1 MNNRKAATKTVR
13 PDRSKPRNKSAAK
26 PKSRGANTAR
36 VNVFGLFLAWCSNHY
51 RSCVL
56 TLQRLLSQ
64 FTSSI
69 LTWLVIGIAM
79 ALPVGLYLFLTN
91 LESVAGGW
99 DGNAKLSVYLK
110 TGVNES
116 QALALQRDIFKHH
129 MVDEVNYL
137 SSEDA
142 LAEFEQISGFGDILQ
157 SLPNNPLPALL
168 EVSLSTGRAEIE
180 AINVLV
186 DNIANQ
192 TAVDGV
198 QLDLHWVQRLQAIL
212 ALAKQLVLVLAA
224 LLSLAVLLV
233 TGNTIRL
240 AIESRKDEIVIIK
253 LVGGTDAFVRRP
265 LLYTG
270 FWYGVGGALVATLIV
285 QLSMSLLSSP
295 ADKLFGL
302 YDFHFQLQFLAFGQA
317 LLLCVGGG
325 LLGLLGAWVSV
336 AQHLHKIQPK

>member
-1 MNNRKAATKTVR
+1 
-13 PDRSKPRNKSAAK
+13 
-26 PKSRGANTAR
+26 
-36 VNVFGLFLAWCSNHY
+36 
-51 RSCVL
+51 
-56 TLQRLLSQ
+56 
-64 FTSSI
+64 
-69 LTWLVIGIAM
+69 
-79 ALPVGLYLFLTN
+79 
-91 LESVAGGW
+91 
-99 DGNAKLSVYLK
+99 
-110 TGVNES
+110 
-116 QALALQRDIFKHH
+116 
-129 MVDEVNYL
+129 
-137 SSEDA
+137 
-142 LAEFEQISGFGDILQ
+142 
-157 SLPNNPLPALL
+157 
-168 EVSLSTGRAEIE
+168 VSLSTGRAEIE